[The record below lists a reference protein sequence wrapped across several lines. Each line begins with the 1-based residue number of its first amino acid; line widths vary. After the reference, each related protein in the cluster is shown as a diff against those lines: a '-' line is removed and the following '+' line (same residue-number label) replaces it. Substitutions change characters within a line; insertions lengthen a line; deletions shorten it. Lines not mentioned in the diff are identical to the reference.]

1 MDDNSKTGNPV
12 EGLAGSV
19 LEYISMRF
27 DQAKLK
33 GVEGLSVFFSRF
45 AAVSLVLLLVTVTAQ
60 FIGLAI
66 GYRLGEMLGSTA
78 LGFAITGAFFL
89 LLAII
94 LYLLRKRLF
103 VNSFVMFFVKLFFEE
118 K

>member
-1 MDDNSKTGNPV
+1 MTFWNILYLIGIMV
-12 EGLAGSV
+12 ACV
-19 LEYISMRF
+19 
-27 DQAKLK
+27 
-33 GVEGLSVFFSRF
+33 GVMQLLPLGLSVFFSRF

-78 LGFAITGAFFL
+78 LGFAITGSFFL

-94 LYLLRKRLF
+94 VYLLRKRLF